1 MSRNFL
7 RPVRVGAVCS
17 AFLLATMSAALAQTG
32 RAPTGLG
39 RGGSDTE
46 RYGASASAATR
57 AIALCSGLWSANQ
70 TMADIDAYS
79 PLSEEDAARFETVI
93 DDDERTVSIRYADDM
108 PPRIVVWRPVL
119 GCTQLPVGA
128 RWEDRRY
135 LPQVAANIRTPDLD
149 NENWP
154 LGDRNAIGELPA
166 PRQSAIDAVVDGAI
180 DGSYGGNTWG
190 VIVVSGERIVGE
202 RYAMGYDMH
211 KGGQTHSAAKSFAA
225 SVVGIAVKQYGMDL
239 MQPGALAEWRSRP
252 GDPRGRITANDLLR
266 MNSGLYGEG
275 NGSPQA
281 DIYSNGAT
289 VEGRA
294 VTNILHTLPGERFV
308 YNPPDTMLLVRA
320 VRETIADD
328 ETFWA
333 LPFTELFW
341 KLGMTRTTPSSDWNG
356 DFLMSGQTYSTA
368 RDFARFGLLY
378 LNRGEFNGEQIL
390 PENWHEVVST
400 PSGAQPAG
408 NGARYGGQFWLNGPD
423 QGLPTEIYSAQG
435 GMGQYVTIVP
445 EHEIVVVRRG
455 YDAGG
460 GFRLNDFI
468 VDVIAALD

>member
-1 MSRNFL
+1 MQRNRAIVPAMFSMMII
-7 RPVRVGAVCS
+7 GA
-17 AFLLATMSAALAQTG
+17 ATSALAQQA

-46 RYGASASAATR
+46 RYGASAAAATR
-57 AIALCSGLWSANQ
+57 AIAICSGLWSGNQ

-79 PLSEEDAARFETVI
+79 PLSEADAASFETVI
-93 DDDERTVSIRYADDM
+93 DDNERTVSITYTDEM

-128 RWEDRRY
+128 QMSDRQY
-135 LPQVAANIRTPDLD
+135 LPQVASDVRTPDLD

-154 LGDRNAIGELPA
+154 LGDRNAMGSLPA
-166 PRQSAIDAVVDGAI
+166 DQQDRIDAIVASAIDG
-180 DGSYGGNTWG
+180 GYGGNTWG
-190 VIVVSGERIVGE
+190 VVIVRGDKIVGE
-202 RYAMGYDMH
+202 GYGMGYDMH

-225 SVVGIAVKQYGMDL
+225 TVVGIAVKQYDMDL
-239 MQPGALAEWRSRP
+239 MRPGALEGWRRP
-252 GDPRGRITANDLLR
+252 GDPRGRITANDLMR

-294 VTNILHTLPGERFV
+294 VTNILHTMPGERFV

-320 VRETIADD
+320 VRETIDDD

-333 LPFTELFW
+333 LPFTEFLW
-341 KLGMTRTTPSSDWNG
+341 KIGATRTTPSSDWNG

-368 RDFARFGLLY
+368 RDFARFGILY
-378 LNRGEFNGEQIL
+378 LNEGEFNGEQIL
-390 PENWHEVVST
+390 PEDWHQVVTT
-400 PSGAQPAG
+400 PSGAQPTS
-408 NGARYGGQFWLNGPD
+408 GARYGGQFWLNGPD
-423 QGLPTEIYSAQG
+423 QGYPAEVYGAQG
-435 GMGQYVTIVP
+435 GAGQYVMIVP
-445 EHEIVVVRRG
+445 EHDLVVVRRG
-455 YDAGG
+455 YDAGA
-460 GFRLNDFI
+460 GFRLNPFLT
-468 VDVIAALD
+468 DVIEALD